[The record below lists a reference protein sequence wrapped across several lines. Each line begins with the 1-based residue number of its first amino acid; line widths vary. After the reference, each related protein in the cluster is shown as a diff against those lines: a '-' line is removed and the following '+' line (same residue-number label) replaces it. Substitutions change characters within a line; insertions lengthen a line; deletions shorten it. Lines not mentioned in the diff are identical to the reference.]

1 MNTLTKR
8 LQVWHAAIVL
18 LWLVLPQFF
27 AVLLVWPLYLL
38 VPLAGYA
45 LTVCCV
51 APLRRSVNWLRL
63 GRNGWDV
70 AGATVVIIV
79 LASTALLL
87 WYVLY
92 KPELSRMTDVLRTFP
107 YASLI
112 LVGVVF
118 SIFNALLEEILFR
131 GILYE
136 AIHAEYGLWMA
147 IVLQGVIF
155 GIVHAQGFPNGVIGV
170 VMASL
175 YGVML
180 GWLRHF
186 SGGML
191 WPFIA
196 HIFADATIFLLLLSD
211 MGYLRLLPLA
221 A

>member
-27 AVLLVWPLYLL
+27 AVLLVWPWYLL

-51 APLRRSVNWLRL
+51 APLRHSVNWLRL
-63 GRNGWDV
+63 GRSDWDV

-79 LASTALLL
+79 LASTALVL
-87 WYVLY
+87 WYALCEHDLR
-92 KPELSRMTDVLRTFP
+92 KMIDVLKTIP
-107 YASLI
+107 YPSLI
-112 LVGVVF
+112 LLGIAF

-136 AIHAEYGLWMA
+136 ALDAEYGLWWA
-147 IVLQGVIF
+147 VLIQGVIF
-155 GIVHAQGFPNGVIGV
+155 GIVHAQGFPNGAIGV

-186 SGGML
+186 SGGMM
-191 WPFIA
+191 WPFVA
-196 HIFADATIFLLLLSD
+196 HIFADATIFMLLLAD
-211 MGYLRLLPLA
+211 MGYRVI
-221 A
+221 

>member
-27 AVLLVWPLYLL
+27 AVLLIWPLYLL

-45 LTVCCV
+45 LTVYCV
-51 APLRRSVNWLRL
+51 PPLRRSVNWLRL
-63 GRNGWDV
+63 GRGDWEV
-70 AGATVVIIV
+70 IGATFVIIV
-79 LASTALLL
+79 LASTALIL
-87 WYVLY
+87 WYALCEHDLR
-92 KPELSRMTDVLRTFP
+92 KMTDILKTIP
-107 YASLI
+107 YPSLI
-112 LVGVVF
+112 LVGIAF

-131 GILYE
+131 GIQYE
-136 AIHAEYGLWMA
+136 ALDAEYGLRWA
-147 IVLQGVIF
+147 VLIQGIIF

-191 WPFIA
+191 WPFVA
-196 HIFADATIFLLLLSD
+196 HIFADATIFMLLLSD
-211 MGYLRLLPLA
+211 MGYRVI
-221 A
+221 